1 MAKPGEN
8 MPKLGWKDQLLYW
21 SLIIP
26 NMVLSL
32 GGIFISLLAQ
42 DMVAFSDRRVVA
54 STVGEGNL
62 NSFFL
67 MLWCMIAFVVILAG
81 FQQHRIPVFGRKD
94 VTYGQPKYDD
104 IYPLLSKDRPRK
116 KLSPSQKTRRII
128 AAMLILVSFLFSA
141 AMFPRSFYGRA
152 VLLEDGTIEVY
163 NASNELTHHYS
174 TDEITEV
181 RMNTYA
187 SGKYGGNWKAEM
199 VVTAEDEE
207 VFRYAAHSFAGDDL
221 QQLQTMLTMKVQ
233 YGSLVTIQGTEAL
246 ADVIQDQKYDMQEQ
260 ALLYSLFRAAE

>member
-8 MPKLGWKDQLLYW
+8 MPKLGWKDQLFYW
-21 SLIIP
+21 LLIIP

-42 DMVAFSDRRVVA
+42 EKVAFSDCRVVA
-54 STVGEGNL
+54 STVGDGNL

-67 MLWCMIAFVVILAG
+67 MLWCMITFVVLLAG

-94 VTYGQPKYDD
+94 VVYGWPKYDD
-104 IYPLLSKDRPRK
+104 IYPLLSKNRPRK
-116 KLSPSQKTRRII
+116 KLSRSQKAWRIVG
-128 AAMLILVSFLFSA
+128 AVVILGSFLFSA

-163 NASNELTHHYS
+163 NASNELTRHYS

-181 RMNTYA
+181 RMDTYA
-187 SGKYGGNWKAEM
+187 SGKYRGNWKAEM
-199 VVTAEDEE
+199 VVTVEDGEF
-207 VFRYAAHSFAGDDL
+207 FRFAAHSFAGNHL
-221 QQLQTMLTMKVQ
+221 QQLQTMLTVKEG
-233 YGSLVTIQGTEAL
+233 YGEIVTIDGTDEL
-246 ADVIQDQKYDMQEQ
+246 TNVIRSQKYGAEEQ
-260 ALLYSLFRAAE
+260 MLLYALFQTEK